1 MKPKDI
7 LTFILL
13 SALWGGSYLFMR
25 LCVGSINAIAIAEFR
40 LLIATAFIGFLLLLK
55 KSWQKNLYIPRKDW
69 PKLLFIAIFN
79 SVLPFIVIA
88 YAIQTLNAG
97 TASILNATS
106 PIWTAV
112 IAVVWFK
119 DHLNLSRAMGLVLG
133 FSGVIVLMWG
143 RASLGG
149 DGLGLAVIAALMG
162 TLSYGI
168 CSNYLKRYA
177 AGFHPLAITFWSM
190 LIAGIL
196 LATPALY
203 NIPVQMSFNA
213 WIGIFGLGI
222 FSTAIAYL
230 LFFKLAESTSPSIA
244 ITVTFLV
251 PVFSMLW
258 GEIFL
263 GEEITAR
270 MLLGALVVL
279 SGTALAIGLISF
291 GKPKPVA
298 ASSLP
303 MD

>member
-7 LTFILL
+7 LIFTTL

-25 LCVGSINAIAIAEFR
+25 LCVGSMNPIAIAEFR
-40 LLIATAFIGFLLLLK
+40 LLIATVFIGILLLIK
-55 KSWQKNLYIPRKDW
+55 KSWQKNILIPRSDW
-69 PKLLFIAIFN
+69 QNLVFIAIFN

-106 PIWTAV
+106 PIWAAV
-112 IAVVWFK
+112 IAVIWFK
-119 DHLNLSRAMGLVLG
+119 DHLNLSRAIGLILG
-133 FSGVIVLMWG
+133 FTGVIVLMWG
-143 RASLGG
+143 KASLGG
-149 DGLGLAVIAALMG
+149 DGLGFPIIAALIG

-177 AGFHPLAITFWSM
+177 NGIHPLAITFWSM
-190 LIAGIL
+190 VVATIL
-196 LATPALY
+196 LAVPAMF
-203 NIPVQMSFNA
+203 NIPIQMAFHA

-230 LFFKLAESTSPSIA
+230 LFFRLAENTTPSIA
-244 ITVTFLV
+244 LTVTFLV

-263 GEEITAR
+263 GEKVTTS
-270 MLLGALVVL
+270 MLLGAFVVL

-291 GKPKPVA
+291 GKPKSGVGTP
-298 ASSLP
+298 LP
-303 MD
+303 RG

>member
-1 MKPKDI
+1 M
-7 LTFILL
+7 TL

-40 LLIATAFIGFLLLLK
+40 LVIATAFIGLLLLIK
-55 KSWQKNLYIPRKDW
+55 KSWQKNIYIPRVDW
-69 PKLLFIAIFN
+69 PKLVFIAIFN

-106 PIWTAV
+106 PIWTAL
-112 IAVVWFK
+112 IAVIWFK
-119 DHLNLSRAMGLVLG
+119 DHLNLSRAIGLILG
-133 FSGVIVLMWG
+133 FAGVIVLMWG
-143 RASLGG
+143 KASLGG
-149 DGLGLAVIAALMG
+149 DGLGLPVIAALIG

-168 CSNYLKRYA
+168 CSNYLKRHA
-177 AGFHPLAITFWSM
+177 NGIHPLAITFWSM
-190 LIAGIL
+190 FIAAIL
-196 LATPALY
+196 LAVPAMY
-203 NIPVQMSFNA
+203 NIPIQMSFNA

-230 LFFKLAESTSPSIA
+230 LFFRLAESTTPSIA

-263 GEEITAR
+263 GEEVTAR

-291 GKPKPVA
+291 GKPKSGAGTP
-298 ASSLP
+298 LP